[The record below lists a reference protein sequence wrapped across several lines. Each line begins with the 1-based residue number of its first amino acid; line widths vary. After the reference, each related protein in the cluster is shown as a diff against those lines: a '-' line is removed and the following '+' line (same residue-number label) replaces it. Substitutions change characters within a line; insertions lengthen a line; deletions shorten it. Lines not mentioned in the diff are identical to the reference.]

1 MHCLNHHDG
10 WGRLRKRKIRL
21 TSDDPLRFNMFQVV
35 GLDPFEPLFDTAFD
49 VPAALTH
56 VAKQSSGQAK
66 IRLSVRIDL
75 EIHEV

>member
-1 MHCLNHHDG
+1 MIIGCDCE
-10 WGRLRKRKIRL
+10 RKQIRL

-35 GLDPFEPLFDTAFD
+35 GLDPFEPLLDTTFD
-49 VPAALTH
+49 VSAALTH
-56 VAKQSSGQAK
+56 VTKQSSGQAK